1 MLILWCFTVAIPVV
15 SAVAFFDE
23 DQHKNDP
30 DADDGDHSLGLGV
43 YTDVFQV
50 EESQLA

>member
-1 MLILWCFTVAIPVV
+1 MLIFWCLIVSIPAVF
-15 SAVAFFDE
+15 AVAFFDE

-43 YTDVFQV
+43 YIDAFQV
-50 EESQLA
+50 EESRLA